1 MSYSLNETEALVRKA
16 ARGAGYSWGEAE
28 DVGRAVRWLE
38 ARGLP
43 GAAAA
48 LHLFGLKTTG
58 SLTPDTCGLTL
69 GIRLSDGVLTEGKI
83 ADIEAPLLLL
93 PFAHATGTDQI
104 LTWPTGAASLSTDG
118 TATFTGTSPA
128 LRDALTLTQ
137 GRGTG
142 TPLIATTRADI
153 PQTVVDGL
161 TALAARTYAPAT
173 EASRL
178 LGAGAGLSDND

>member
-28 DVGRAVRWLE
+28 DAGRAVRWLE
-38 ARGLP
+38 ARSLP

-58 SLTPDTCGLTL
+58 ALAPDSCGLTL
-69 GIRLSDGVLTEGKI
+69 GTRLSDGVLPEGTL
-83 ADIEAPLLLL
+83 ANVDAPLLLL
-93 PFAHATGTDQI
+93 PFAHAMGTDQT
-104 LTWPTGAASLSTDG
+104 LTWLTGTACLGTDG
-118 TATFTGTSPA
+118 TATLTGAPPA
-128 LRDALTLTQ
+128 LRDDMTLSQ
-137 GRGTG
+137 GRSTG
-142 TPLIATTRADI
+142 TSLIATTRADI
-153 PQTVVDGL
+153 PQAVIDGL